1 MTTTAKILGSQ
12 PAYARPASLD
22 NTGSSHQDGDRHVD
36 EADGLTKREAFA
48 MAALQGM
55 LANNAIKAD
64 NYENAPLMARGAKAM
79 ADALLGELAKEA
91 Q

>member
-48 MAALQGM
+48 MAALQGWAVTPAGM
-55 LANNAIKAD
+55 DTDIKIGVKWCV
-64 NYENAPLMARGAKAM
+64 EL
-79 ADALLGELAKEA
+79 ADALLAELAKEG
-91 Q
+91 